1 MCPLD
6 PKLRRERNNIID
18 IRTHKTCTKNRGH
31 YIYYFSNGEKHD
43 LVPGKDGVTEGM
55 IRQLHLADDRE
66 VESNNNYYTVKT
78 VKGASGKKED
88 ITKIYLASF
97 EQIFKDPNNNNNNL
111 MFEASVFNP
120 ADTSDKL
127 IAQLSLKEF
136 IETRFTEHQQ
146 KIVVLMYHGYK
157 ATEIAKIL
165 GISDAAI
172 TKTKKR
178 IAQIFSEYKINC

>member
-1 MCPLD
+1 M
-6 PKLRRERNNIID
+6 D
-18 IRTHKTCTKNRGH
+18 IRTHKTSTKNRGH
-31 YIYYFSNGEKHD
+31 YIYYFSNGEKYN

-66 VESNNNYYTVKT
+66 VKSNLDYYTVNLPKSNKNEKT
-78 VKGASGKKED
+78 EKVWVS
-88 ITKIYLASF
+88 SF
-97 EQIFKDPNNNNNNL
+97 EQTFKGQNEDKTHL
-111 MFEASVFNP
+111 MLDASLFNP

-127 IAQLSLKEF
+127 IAQFSLKEF
-136 IETRFTEHQQ
+136 IETRLTEHQQ

-157 ATEIAKIL
+157 STEIAKFL

-178 IAQIFSEYKINC
+178 IAEVFKEYRECL